1 MQAKPA
7 GSPWQLIY
15 LLLQLRAGTFETQ
28 RTLARS
34 TNSKPMKHAAQI
46 LYDSFSV
53 RIDSR
58 DAGLVVRLSLG
69 RDQTLRFPLDHEYL
83 AVAPRVRQG
92 MVSTPALPP
101 AVSLA
106 VSS

>member
-1 MQAKPA
+1 
-7 GSPWQLIY
+7 
-15 LLLQLRAGTFETQ
+15 
-28 RTLARS
+28 
-34 TNSKPMKHAAQI
+34 MKHAAQI

-92 MVSTPALPP
+92 MVSTPALIFQRVPLEIGGH
-101 AVSLA
+101 AHILRRA
-106 VSS
+106 TTFRRFIDAQ